1 MGKNKGDKPKPKAE
15 GYTPKAGPKSG
26 GTKGKAKKAQAKK
39 AEAIN
44 PKEER
49 RIWAEVKA
57 KQAEAKVKKAFNVV
71 WGMLLL
77 EAIEMAF
84 GNSAVEQIS
93 YGRSAE
99 GEKLRSHE
107 VKRAV
112 FNTIRKAMVEEGY
125 FGWDKDDPEYVKFQ
139 WAFNALWRDMN
150 DLWYNANKAYGH
162 YHS

>member
-26 GTKGKAKKAQAKK
+26 GTKGKVKKAQAKK
-39 AEAIN
+39 AQAIDT
-44 PKEER
+44 KEER

-57 KQAEAKVKKAFNVV
+57 KQAEAEVHKAFNVA

-77 EAIEMAF
+77 EAIEKVF

-99 GEKLRSHE
+99 GQKLRDYNL
-107 VKRAV
+107 KRAV
-112 FNTIRKAMVEEGY
+112 FNTVRKAMVEEAY
-125 FGWDKDDPEYVKFQ
+125 YGWDKSDPNYVKFQ
-139 WAFNALWRDMN
+139 QEFNALWRAMN
-150 DLWYNANKAYGH
+150 DMWYNAHKAYGH